1 MKISGQLLKKIIK
14 EETMKV
20 LEQEGEVSKD
30 AEMVSQ
36 AISKASGF
44 EQRIGSINNQKEL
57 EDLLQFVV
65 SKLDPKKINA
75 QVVKRSLKTIFDKL

>member
-20 LEQEGEVSKD
+20 LEQEGEISSD
-30 AEMVSQ
+30 AEKASQ

-44 EQRIGSINNQKEL
+44 EQKIQAINNQKEL
-57 EDLLQFVV
+57 EDLLQFMV
-65 SKLDPKKINA
+65 SKLDPKKMNA